1 MFRVA
6 ALLLLCLPCLVHA
19 QVITLPEVIN
29 SDGKKFVIIE
39 PKFDKEPKGVAFEI
53 LGLKRA
59 PEAVTFGK
67 TALVATP
74 DPDDEITIVVAAVF
88 EGYILKTKSTTVRKS
103 TPAGGGGGTTTPNT
117 NPPPT
122 GDRDIPAGVT
132 GIQAIMVVD
141 INAVPADLAPLSLQ
155 GNSIAAK
162 LASIQGKWYFRNSTD
177 SLLDFVRPKIQGKS
191 LPVLVV
197 LGPGNKILAAE
208 SFVPTGDAAATA
220 KRVIT
225 TIANAIK

>member
-6 ALLLLCLPCLVHA
+6 ALLLLCLPALVHGQA
-19 QVITLPEVIN
+19 ITIPDVIN
-29 SDGKKFVIIE
+29 SDGKKFVIVE

-74 DPDDEITIVVAAVF
+74 DPDDEITIVVVAVF
-88 EGYILKTKSTTVRKS
+88 ENYAIKTKSTTVRKS
-103 TPAGGGGGTTTPNT
+103 TPAGGGTTTPTT
-117 NPPPT
+117 NPPVVPT

-141 INAVPADLAPLSLQ
+141 INAVPADLSPLSLQ
-155 GNSIAAK
+155 GNTVAAK

-191 LPVLVV
+191 LPVLVI
-197 LGPGNKILAAE
+197 LGPGNKVLAAE
-208 SFVPTGDAAATA
+208 TFVPTGDATATA
-220 KRVIT
+220 RRVIT